1 MESALGDT
9 AESAEPCVDKPSV
22 GELVKANSIKLEA
35 SAIEIPIEAVGADIQ
50 AIDVKVVDM
59 PPRSWWRWRS

>member
-9 AESAEPCVDKPSV
+9 AESAEPRVDKPRV
-22 GELVKANSIKLEA
+22 GKLVKANSIKLEA

-50 AIDVKVVDM
+50 AIDVKVVDT
-59 PPRSWWRWRS
+59 PRSWWRWRS